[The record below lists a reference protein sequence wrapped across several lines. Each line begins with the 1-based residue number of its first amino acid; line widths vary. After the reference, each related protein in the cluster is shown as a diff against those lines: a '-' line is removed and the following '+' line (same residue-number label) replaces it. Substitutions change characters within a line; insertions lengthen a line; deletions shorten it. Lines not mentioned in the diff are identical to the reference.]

1 MQNLSKKRISA
12 SDQALFDM
20 FDEGEKLR
28 IANFYKRREKNRK
41 KIKRFE
47 EMEEEMR
54 KKNIKWI

>member
-20 FDEGEKLR
+20 FDEGEKLQ